1 MMLSAFHRVCTT
13 LVLLSPLLY
22 GAVISFTTEVA
33 RAAEAATPIPHIAL
47 LLPLDSPSFGRH
59 ADAVRQGFIAAA
71 KRAEKNLPPIRVY
84 AVNEDTLNVL
94 AVYEQAI
101 ESGAQLVV
109 GPLTRDGVAALAASS
124 LVTVPTLA
132 LNTLEPRSPQ
142 PARLYQFGL
151 SIELEARQIAQLAFD
166 DGRRNAFVISNDT
179 PLSKRMRQAFVE
191 EFARFG
197 GMVVAEFG
205 SGADQASLSR
215 LRNAANLGVAD
226 SAFLALDDIRASTVR
241 PYLGNSLAVYAT
253 SQVNAGRGALEMREL
268 NQVHFVDMPW
278 ILQADHPAVM
288 VYPRQQFGNA
298 LDFDRLYALGI
309 DAFRI
314 GLEILRN
321 NPEPLLDGVTGRIRL
336 TRDQQFVR
344 ELTAALFVD
353 GKIVIQ
359 DAPR

>member
-1 MMLSAFHRVCTT
+1 M
-13 LVLLSPLLY
+13 
-22 GAVISFTTEVA
+22 VA

-59 ADAVRQGFIAAA
+59 ADAVRQGFITAA
-71 KRAEKNLPPIRVY
+71 KIAEKNTPPIRVY

-142 PARLYQFGL
+142 PARLYLFGL

-253 SQVNAGRGALEMREL
+253 SHVNAGRSALEMREL

-298 LDFDRLYALGI
+298 IDFDRLYALGI

-314 GLEILRN
+314 GLELLRQ
-321 NPEPLLDGVTGRIRL
+321 NPDPLLDGVTGRIRL